1 MKRDSQKILAI
12 DAHPL
17 SFGFAVFEKPD
28 QIIDWG
34 VRSFRRGVNA
44 VKVPM
49 KTKLSKLM
57 KEHQPD
63 LILVL
68 TPKTELSLQQRLVA
82 KVATM
87 NHVRLRAVSRDV
99 VKGAFPDSHNKHEL
113 ALAVASR
120 IPVLLQHIPP
130 KRKPWKPEHYRM
142 SIFEA
147 AATGLSYVEPMI
159 AGESLHG

>member
-1 MKRDSQKILAI
+1 MKCDSQKILAI

-28 QIIDWG
+28 QLVDWG

-68 TPKTELSLQQRLVA
+68 TPKTELSFQQRLVA

-87 NHVRLRAVSRDV
+87 NHVPLRAVSRDV
-99 VKGAFPDSHNKHEL
+99 LKGAFPDSHNK
-113 ALAVASR
+113 
-120 IPVLLQHIPP
+120 HIPP
-130 KRKPWKPEHYRM
+130 KRKPWKPEHYRT

-147 AATGLSYVEPMI
+147 AAAGLSYVERMI
-159 AGESLHG
+159 AGECLKR